1 MKKLLPKN
9 AAFFRTVL
17 TSCFASVSSALLASS
32 FTLFAPSAA
41 VAFQLIDS
49 DDDGTYEG
57 VHDLDL
63 FGDGSIWDVD
73 FSSGTGTSVYSD
85 GFDFTTRTEATEALA
100 ALYDLVPEVF
110 VPEIGAEDSFG
121 GGSVFSDIGQINVGF
136 GTLEGSGFSSDS
148 GQIDS
153 VKDIILPQNNLPDI
167 PLADPRTF
175 LYARFSESSP
185 QEGIKSTPEPNL
197 IFGFVTLGGLMLG
210 SKRKTKG

>member
-1 MKKLLPKN
+1 MKQLLPKN
-9 AAFFRTVL
+9 PAFFRTVL

-32 FTLFAPSAA
+32 FPLFAPSAA

-49 DDDGTYEG
+49 DDNGIYEG

-63 FGDGSIWDVD
+63 FGDGSKWDVD
-73 FSSGTGTSVYSD
+73 FSSGTGSSVYSD

-148 GQIDS
+148 GQVDS
-153 VKDIILPQNNLPDI
+153 IRDIILNSDLPDT

-185 QEGIKSTPEPNL
+185 GIKSTPEPSL
-197 IFGFVTLGGLMLG
+197 ILGFITLGGLMLG